1 MSKPKI
7 LFLDIETS
15 PLKGYFW
22 RLFEEQGGTGMLE
35 DDWFILSWSAKWEDN
50 DKVIYMDQRNAKD
63 LENEKKILEPLW
75 KLMDEA
81 NVIVGHNG
89 DRFDIKRINT
99 RFVKHGLDPLIKGLD
114 YRTVDTLKV
123 AKKHFNFTSNKL
135 EYLAKFLGCKQKKMK
150 SKKFPGPTLWIECLA
165 KNQEAFKEM
174 EAYNKQDVRTL
185 QDVYNKL
192 KPWDN
197 SINFSVFNEGE
208 HVCSCGSKE
217 LRNKGLVY
225 TNTGIHKRYKCK
237 SCGKSF
243 KAKVNELTPEQ
254 KQNLRNVK

>member
-1 MSKPKI
+1 MKAKI
-7 LFLDIETS
+7 LLIDIETS
-15 PLKGYFW
+15 PLISYTWGLYDQNIGLNQIKT
-22 RLFEEQGGTGMLE
+22 E
-35 DDWFILSWSAKWEDN
+35 WFILSFAAKWLEHPEKKN
-50 DKVIYMDQRNAKD
+50 KIIYLDQRNNKNIHNDKNILKAMWELLDDADIIITHNGKSFD
-63 LENEKKILEPLW
+63 VKKINAKLLEEGFEPYSDFRHIDTYQLSK
-75 KLMDEA
+75 KLFA
-81 NVIVGHNG
+81 V
-89 DRFDIKRINT
+89 
-99 RFVKHGLDPLIKGLD
+99 
-114 YRTVDTLKV
+114 
-123 AKKHFNFTSNKL
+123 TSHKL
-135 EYLAKFLGCKQKKMK
+135 EYLAKFLKCKEKKLTK
-150 SKKFPGPTLWIECLA
+150 RKFNGFELWKECLA
-165 KNQEAFKEM
+165 G
-174 EAYNKQDVRTL
+174 NKQAWEEMKKYNIQDILTL
-185 QDVYNKL
+185 QDVYEKL